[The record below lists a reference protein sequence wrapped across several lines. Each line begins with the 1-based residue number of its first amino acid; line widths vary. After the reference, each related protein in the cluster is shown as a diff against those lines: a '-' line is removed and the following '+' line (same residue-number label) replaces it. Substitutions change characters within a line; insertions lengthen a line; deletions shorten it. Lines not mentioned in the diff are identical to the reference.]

1 MASVAHAWVT
11 LDTPP
16 QGLRGR
22 HWLLSID
29 AMAAES
35 AESTAE
41 AMRYIKH
48 RFDERVSSSYY
59 LILSLLTISYYLI
72 LSYLIS
78 YYYSS
83 S

>member
-1 MASVAHAWVT
+1 MKALRGFIAHACVT

-41 AMRYIKH
+41 AMRYKKH
-48 RFDERVSSSYY
+48 RFDERGSHLISH
-59 LILSLLTISYYLI
+59 LILSS
-72 LSYLIS
+72 
-78 YYYSS
+78 
-83 S
+83 